1 LCLDFEALEHSPFD
15 LRDVKTESLFKYEI
29 IKKENLSGFR
39 WLSNRR
45 LGEEK
50 KQVRN
55 LKLKIGNNKDF
66 VDLEFI
72 FKKLEPTC
80 TLKVHWLNENGS
92 KFLVFMKQLSKEV
105 NLRCNSL
112 RLRVSGDIKEVDY
125 ESFNLIRVRK
135 SKQLWLDRGNYLS
148 LNKA

>member
-72 FKKLEPTC
+72 FKKLEPIC

-105 NLRCNSL
+105 NLRCDSL
-112 RLRVSGDIKEVDY
+112 RLRVSGDI
-125 ESFNLIRVRK
+125 
-135 SKQLWLDRGNYLS
+135 
-148 LNKA
+148 